1 MCSVMLSMQCLPVWD
16 VDNVMQ
22 LWHLPAT
29 ADPIF
34 VIGIYVS
41 YVWKI
46 ALNRIDNI
54 PWTIDCTTF
63 TQRIWKSACD
73 INGNVK
79 LMFDDRVAWQNF
91 CQSSVDKQ
99 NVDKAWQR
107 QKKRASSLTSSSSIN
122 TRWSSTYFDE
132 LTTKRD
138 LLVNRTWWQ
147 INNMQLLLAV
157 NSGRNIQAVFATIIE
172 WSCNPIHQRL
182 HKMVICT
189 ETKSDILQCLLGY
202 IPVSHTSP
210 ETTAT
215 VLDDDVIVQML
226 SRKCGNATTF
236 PYYVESVFIPHLSGF
251 SRING

>member
-1 MCSVMLSMQCLPVWD
+1 MGAHLAPLIRSLSVSGQELLLRDKILRWQFMQLHTSESRIGGVICMGKMLTLLAAGSKMTDMSVNVQCHAVQYLPVWD

-29 ADPIF
+29 ANPIL

-46 ALNRIDNI
+46 ALNMIDNI

-73 INGNVK
+73 MNGNVK

-107 QKKRASSLTSSSSIN
+107 QKKRASSLTSSSPIN
-122 TRWSSTYFDE
+122 TRWSSAYSDE
-132 LTTKRD
+132 LTTKQD
-138 LLVNRTWWQ
+138 
-147 INNMQLLLAV
+147 
-157 NSGRNIQAVFATIIE
+157 
-172 WSCNPIHQRL
+172 
-182 HKMVICT
+182 
-189 ETKSDILQCLLGY
+189 
-202 IPVSHTSP
+202 
-210 ETTAT
+210 
-215 VLDDDVIVQML
+215 
-226 SRKCGNATTF
+226 
-236 PYYVESVFIPHLSGF
+236 
-251 SRING
+251 

>member
-1 MCSVMLSMQCLPVWD
+1 MGAHLAPSSDLYLYQVRSCYCVIKSWDDKLCSYIHLRAGLGVIFMGKMLTLLAAGSNMTDMSVNVQCHAVQCLPVWD
-16 VDNVMQ
+16 VENVIQ

-63 TQRIWKSACD
+63 TQRIWLSACD
-73 INGNVK
+73 MNGNVK

-91 CQSSVDKQ
+91 CQSSVNKQ

-107 QKKRASSLTSSSSIN
+107 QKKRASSLTSSSPIN
-122 TRWSSTYFDE
+122 TRWSSAYFDE

-138 LLVNRTWWQ
+138 
-147 INNMQLLLAV
+147 
-157 NSGRNIQAVFATIIE
+157 
-172 WSCNPIHQRL
+172 
-182 HKMVICT
+182 
-189 ETKSDILQCLLGY
+189 
-202 IPVSHTSP
+202 
-210 ETTAT
+210 
-215 VLDDDVIVQML
+215 
-226 SRKCGNATTF
+226 
-236 PYYVESVFIPHLSGF
+236 
-251 SRING
+251 